1 MNFLNGGIH
10 HDNSE
15 PPDESTP
22 WREPVFFDKAGTS
35 SERVESDLI
44 TADYAALVA
53 RWIDRALAD
62 RARLR
67 RVDYQTDG
75 EIVGRKNG
83 NYAGILIPYFHPGS
97 DHVREY
103 WSRRDQPDFEFDS
116 TENLKPRQKYL
127 SPPGRSNVIIECEFK
142 TLALWRLANYG
153 SPNRPR
159 FLPLGSAAFTTGEEP
174 SPKQSGPTVAA
185 LT

>member
-1 MNFLNGGIH
+1 LNFLNGGIH

-22 WREPVFFDKAGTS
+22 WREPSVRTRRCFFDKAGTS
-35 SERVESDLI
+35 SERVESDLT

-67 RVDYQTDG
+67 RVDSQTGG

-103 WSRRDQPDFEFDS
+103 RLRRDQPDFEFDS
-116 TENLKPRQKYL
+116 TGNLKPRQE
-127 SPPGRSNVIIECEFK
+127 SARQAGR
-142 TLALWRLANYG
+142 T
-153 SPNRPR
+153 
-159 FLPLGSAAFTTGEEP
+159 
-174 SPKQSGPTVAA
+174 
-185 LT
+185 